1 MIDGASERGR
11 PRKWPPPRPRSPE
24 PGLNVKTSTGNG
36 APGLCPGGPRPAV
49 PLAGRHRRP
58 GLCRA
63 GRRGPADV
71 GPLRQ
76 AALPGRQS
84 LPERHF
90 PTGLHVGGGHGRLPG
105 GGRVRQGRK
114 GAVHLG
120 HLHARRQAR
129 GQGRRGQRQLPQ
141 RGGRR
146 ARPAPAGRGPLPL
159 LAVVAADLP
168 RRHPRQPQPG
178 GRALLPRAAGAAEGG
193 RRGAGGHALPLGPA
207 RGAAAAAGRLEP
219 PADGPALPR
228 LRRLLLPG
236 LRRARQVVDHHR
248 QPLRRGPPRLRHRG
262 AGAGHQGGPRPALP
276 GGACAAAGSRG
287 GVAHLRP
294 RLPAAPRRPRVDGAG
309 LALGAPQ
316 PHPPGEPARVPV
328 LPGARAGLVRL
339 AALRRRRLPGLH
351 EGPPGRPPAGPR
363 RRRAAAAA
371 GGRRLLRPVS
381 QRRAQLPAGQRQ
393 PQVRSAGGPGP
404 AHAALLGQRRVRPA
418 RHLRGAERMVRVGQH
433 QDPGPQAHVLLE
445 EVHRRGPEIRGGGR
459 REVAGLHGVVS
470 DGRLRVAPRVRHPAG
485 PLLRGLQHTRHEAGA
500 QDLGRLLQVGAP
512 GGGRRR
518 RARSDNGETCWRLF
532 PGRRNVIRRNG
543 FPELPENRPAR
554 GVFPCDFAWGVS
566 ANSIQVESSPSQF
579 ADRNVYT
586 WNVDNGEL
594 TRLEGPPAPPSAR
607 EAHCADYVS
616 IGQQVDEIQ
625 AAGVNHFHFSL
636 NWSALVPTGEAARP
650 NATLLGYYRCFS
662 RQLLRANVTP
672 VVTLWHHTRHGSS
685 LPAPVDG
692 ANRWLGGETPDLFAD
707 YARLCFRELGRHVK
721 MWITLNEPN
730 DETVSYQEAH
740 QMLRAHALA
749 WRAYDRDFRAAQG
762 GQVSLALHMDW
773 VEPAYSFSR
782 EDVEPAK
789 RVLDFRV
796 GWFAQPVFGD
806 GDYPLGMRS
815 WLRQLNSLELPAF
828 KEEDRS
834 LVRGTYDF
842 FAISHFSTEL
852 VTHAKEDPYTYT
864 SSLEVQHMIDT
875 TWILSPRP
883 VVPWGLRKALNWVK
897 ERYPHV
903 PIYVMANGVQE
914 DAGRFKDSLR
924 VFYLYNYINE
934 ALKAFTLDGVNLKGY
949 FAYALDDQRD
959 PGFGLYGHVHHEA
972 VAKASLANYRNI
984 IRHDGFPAPG
994 APDRRRRCPAAAGPA
1009 AAAAPLCPGC
1019 GALAKRPVVGFLTL
1033 VCSAAL
1039 VATGLVVYYAS
1050 RPRKSAY

>member
-616 IGQQVDEIQ
+616 IGQQLCFLCV
-625 AAGVNHFHFSL
+625 
-636 NWSALVPTGEAARP
+636 AARGGRNP
-650 NATLLGYYRCFS
+650 GGGREPFPLLPQLVGAGADGRGGAAQRHPAGLLPLLQPPAAA
-662 RQLLRANVTP
+662 RQRDARGHPVAPHAARQQPAGARGRGQPMARRGDSGLVRRLRPP
-672 VVTLWHHTRHGSS
+672 VLPRAGPARQDVDHLERAQRRDGELPGSS
-685 LPAPVDG
+685 PDAASPRAGLARLRPGFQGRSGRAGLAGPAHG
-692 ANRWLGGETPDLFAD
+692 LGGTGLLLQPRRRGTGQAGPGLPGGVVRP
-707 YARLCFRELGRHVK
+707 ARL
-721 MWITLNEPN
+721 
-730 DETVSYQEAH
+730 
-740 QMLRAHALA
+740 
-749 WRAYDRDFRAAQG
+749 
-762 GQVSLALHMDW
+762 
-773 VEPAYSFSR
+773 
-782 EDVEPAK
+782 
-789 RVLDFRV
+789 
-796 GWFAQPVFGD
+796 
-806 GDYPLGMRS
+806 
-815 WLRQLNSLELPAF
+815 
-828 KEEDRS
+828 
-834 LVRGTYDF
+834 
-842 FAISHFSTEL
+842 
-852 VTHAKEDPYTYT
+852 
-864 SSLEVQHMIDT
+864 
-875 TWILSPRP
+875 
-883 VVPWGLRKALNWVK
+883 
-897 ERYPHV
+897 
-903 PIYVMANGVQE
+903 
-914 DAGRFKDSLR
+914 
-924 VFYLYNYINE
+924 
-934 ALKAFTLDGVNLKGY
+934 
-949 FAYALDDQRD
+949 
-959 PGFGLYGHVHHEA
+959 
-972 VAKASLANYRNI
+972 
-984 IRHDGFPAPG
+984 
-994 APDRRRRCPAAAGPA
+994 RRRRLSSGNAELAATAQLAGTSGVQGGGPLAGPRHLRLLRHQ
-1009 AAAAPLCPGC
+1009 PL
-1019 GALAKRPVVGFLTL
+1019 
-1033 VCSAAL
+1033 
-1039 VATGLVVYYAS
+1039 
-1050 RPRKSAY
+1050 